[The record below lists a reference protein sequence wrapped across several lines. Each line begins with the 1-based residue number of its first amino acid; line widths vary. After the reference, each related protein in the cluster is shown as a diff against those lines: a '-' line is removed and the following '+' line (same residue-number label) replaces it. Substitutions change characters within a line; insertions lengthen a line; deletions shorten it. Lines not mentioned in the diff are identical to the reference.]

1 MNKLV
6 CGGAEKSLISVLE
19 TMITL
24 NIMLICFYLNMKGFF
39 IKKLPKEVTLVA

>member
-19 TMITL
+19 TIDYSKYNVDL
-24 NIMLICFYLNMKGFF
+24 FLFKHEGNFF
-39 IKKLPKEVTLVA
+39 KETS